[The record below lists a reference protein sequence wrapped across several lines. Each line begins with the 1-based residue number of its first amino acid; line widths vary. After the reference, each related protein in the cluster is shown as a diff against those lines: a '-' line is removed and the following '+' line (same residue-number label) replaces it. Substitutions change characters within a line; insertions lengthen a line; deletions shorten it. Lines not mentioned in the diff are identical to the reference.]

1 MMSKILVVD
10 DEPDL
15 ESMVL
20 QNFRHEIRKGDMDF
34 LFASDGED
42 ALSQLSGDEDV
53 DIIISDIN
61 MPKMDG
67 LTLLRRIQDL
77 DRRLKTV
84 IVSAYGDMRNIRTA
98 MNLGAFDFL
107 TKPIDFSDLEIT
119 INKTI
124 ADLQSIR
131 EIHRLRETAEKAKH
145 SLARYF
151 SPNLVQLLVDSPDSL
166 NLAGERRELTFV
178 FTDLANFTPLVEGLA
193 PEIIVPLLNEYLDE
207 MTKIIFRWNGT
218 VDKVVGDAV
227 HAIFG
232 APMEQ
237 ADHAARGIGCA
248 MEMDQFA
255 ESFRQQKQLEN
266 IPLGVTRIGVHTG
279 LAMVGN
285 FGSEQYFDYTA
296 HGDAINTAARL
307 ETANKY
313 LGTRICVSEPVVEQ
327 IPSFTGRPIGT
338 VLLPGKTE
346 ALKLFEPLAAERS
359 ESPAIK
365 AYQAA
370 FSKLEAGDASA
381 TQAFAAVV
389 GEYGDDPLASYHLKR
404 TLMGETG
411 VNILLS
417 EK

>member
-20 QNFRHEIRKGDMDF
+20 QNFRHEIRQGEMNF
-34 LFASDGED
+34 LFASNGEEALTQLGGDG
-42 ALSQLSGDEDV
+42 DV
-53 DIIISDIN
+53 DIVISDIN

-84 IVSAYGDMRNIRTA
+84 IVSAYGDIRNIRTA

-124 ADLQSIR
+124 SDLQSVR
-131 EIHRLRETAEKAKH
+131 EIHRLRESAEKAKL

-151 SPNLVQLLVDSPDSL
+151 SPNLVQHLVDSPDSL
-166 NLAGERRELTFV
+166 NLDGERRELTFV
-178 FTDLANFTPLVEGLA
+178 FTDLADFTPLVEALE
-193 PEIIVPLLNEYLDE
+193 PDVIVPLLNEYLDK

-218 VDKVVGDAV
+218 VNKIVGDAV
-227 HAIFG
+227 HAMFG
-232 APMEQ
+232 APLEQ
-237 ADHAARGIGCA
+237 ADHAARAIGCA

-255 ESFRQQKQLEN
+255 ESFRQQKKTEN

-285 FGSEQYFDYTA
+285 FG
-296 HGDAINTAARL
+296 G
-307 ETANKY
+307 
-313 LGTRICVSEPVVEQ
+313 
-327 IPSFTGRPIGT
+327 
-338 VLLPGKTE
+338 
-346 ALKLFEPLAAERS
+346 
-359 ESPAIK
+359 
-365 AYQAA
+365 
-370 FSKLEAGDASA
+370 
-381 TQAFAAVV
+381 
-389 GEYGDDPLASYHLKR
+389 
-404 TLMGETG
+404 
-411 VNILLS
+411 
-417 EK
+417 